1 MQQDVHTATNKKQ
14 FKNSNH
20 TEKKMKNTTTV
31 TKERS
36 VANDNVSIELN
47 RVGVQ
52 AVTVSSALIGC
63 WAVACLASGMIS
75 SGGPTGLVSNFF
87 SALIG

>member
-1 MQQDVHTATNKKQ
+1 
-14 FKNSNH
+14 
-20 TEKKMKNTTTV
+20 MKNTTTI

-36 VANDNVSIELN
+36 IANENVSLELN
-47 RVGVQ
+47 KVGVH
-52 AVTVSSALIGC
+52 AVTISSAMIGC

-75 SGGPTGLVSNFF
+75 SGGPVNLVSNFV

>member
-1 MQQDVHTATNKKQ
+1 
-14 FKNSNH
+14 
-20 TEKKMKNTTTV
+20 MKNTTAI

-36 VANDNVSIELN
+36 LANENVSLELN
-47 RVGVQ
+47 KVGVH
-52 AVTVSSALIGC
+52 AVTISSALIGC

-75 SGGPTGLVSNFF
+75 SGGPVSLVSNFV

>member
-1 MQQDVHTATNKKQ
+1 
-14 FKNSNH
+14 
-20 TEKKMKNTTTV
+20 MKNTTTI

-36 VANDNVSIELN
+36 AAKENVSLELN
-47 RVGVQ
+47 KVGVYT
-52 AVTVSSALIGC
+52 VTLSSALIGC

-75 SGGPTGLVSNFF
+75 SGGPGSLVSNFV